1 VTIQHETATR
11 EPIPRYGVSWLVV
24 PQGAYTFTCGSNFS
38 MLKRLQQAYTE
49 GDTEV
54 SSMGRNRKIIFG
66 ISGAAL
72 GVLLL
77 VASMMGGGMG
87 DRGAMMGPGM
97 MAHSVDG
104 VGAMMGGGMMG
115 GGFSGMLLMLL
126 FWAIV
131 IALLVTLLTWV
142 LNQRQ
147 RR

>member
-1 VTIQHETATR
+1 MEKNT
-11 EPIPRYGVSWLVV
+11 
-24 PQGAYTFTCGSNFS
+24 
-38 MLKRLQQAYTE
+38 
-49 GDTEV
+49 
-54 SSMGRNRKIIFG
+54 KIILG

-77 VASMMGGGMG
+77 VAGMMGGGMG
-87 DRGAMMGPGM
+87 NRGTMMGRSM
-97 MAHSVDG
+97 MGRGVDG

-115 GGFSGMLLMLL
+115 SGFSGMLLMLL

-131 IALLVTLLTWV
+131 VALLVTLFTWV

>member
-1 VTIQHETATR
+1 MEKNT
-11 EPIPRYGVSWLVV
+11 
-24 PQGAYTFTCGSNFS
+24 
-38 MLKRLQQAYTE
+38 
-49 GDTEV
+49 
-54 SSMGRNRKIIFG
+54 KIILG

-77 VASMMGGGMG
+77 VASMMGRGMG
-87 DRGAMMGPGM
+87 DRGT
-97 MAHSVDG
+97 
-104 VGAMMGGGMMG
+104 MMGGGMMG

-131 IALLVTLLTWV
+131 VALLVTLFTWV